1 MSVAPNTQVRSRFR
15 RKCISIRAHPNFRGN
30 GYPWYDWALVQF
42 EDNEGNLPGDFPCC
56 IVSCIHRC
64 GEPDEAM
71 TFDLVVQSC
80 NKRTGRES
88 VLFTEWTFD
97 RKFHAV
103 SSTALVLLC
112 YVLVDGCE
120 LTDTVFVVKDKEKW
134 ASLFYESVW

>member
-1 MSVAPNTQVRSRFR
+1 
-15 RKCISIRAHPNFRGN
+15 
-30 GYPWYDWALVQF
+30 
-42 EDNEGNLPGDFPCC
+42 
-56 IVSCIHRC
+56 
-64 GEPDEAM
+64 M

-88 VLFTEWTFD
+88 VLFTEWTFN
-97 RKFHAV
+97 RKFHVV

-112 YVLVDGCE
+112 YVLVDGCK